1 MKTLKANWKYL
12 KYLFW
17 LGPMLILAGAT
28 AGVVSAT
35 WGAVP
40 LGLVIAGIVVI
51 GLWFLFLSQIE
62 TGAYQPGFWGRRS
75 TQAGTNAFV
84 ATLAVVAI
92 LALINFL
99 GTQYVGRFDLTEN
112 RIFTLAPETLQV
124 VRNLKQPVKVWV
136 FDPQQ
141 NNQDRE
147 LLESYHRLGNQVSYE
162 FVNPNAQPTLA
173 QQFGVKKVGDVYVQ
187 LAANQRQQF
196 VQNTNDQERL
206 TEAKLT
212 NAIAQAT
219 STGQAHVYFVQGH
232 GERPTEAS
240 QEAISLAV
248 KGLQDKNDVVKP
260 LNLAESPKFPTD
272 ANVVVV
278 AGPQKGFLK
287 PEVDA
292 LTSYLNQGGN
302 VLLLLDPN
310 GNPGLDSL
318 LTAWGV
324 TLDKR
329 IVIDASNRVAGLSP
343 ADVTVTQY
351 GDHPITKDFYN
362 KLSYFT
368 GAQAVDVKK
377 TPGIESTPL
386 LFTSD
391 RTWAESNIKQQPLK
405 FDPQS
410 DRQGPLVLGF
420 ALSRSVAKPASAPS
434 PKTSPSPTASPNAQA
449 SPSPAPTAS
458 ASPSVSPS
466 ASPSPTG
473 EANPAA
479 AKKPESRLVVIG
491 NSSFAADGSFNQ
503 VVNGDVFLNSVRW
516 LSQDE
521 QQSLSVR
528 PKEAKNRRITL
539 SGQQANLAA
548 WSSLVIL
555 PLIGFGTA
563 FGVWWKRR

>member
-28 AGVVSAT
+28 AGVVSGT
-35 WGAVP
+35 WGSVP
-40 LGLVIAGIVVI
+40 LGLMIAGIVVI
-51 GLWFLFLSQIE
+51 GLWFLLLSRLE

-75 TQAGTNAFV
+75 TQAGTNAFI
-84 ATLAVVAI
+84 ATLAVIAI

-112 RIFTLAPETLQV
+112 RIFTLAPETQQV

-147 LLESYHRLGNQVSYE
+147 LLESYHRLSNQVSYE
-162 FVNPNAQPTLA
+162 FVGPNAQPTLA

-196 VQNTNDQERL
+196 VQNTNEQERL

-219 STGQAHVYFVQGH
+219 SSTSQAHVYFLQGH

-260 LNLAESPKFPTD
+260 LNLAESPKFPPDT
-272 ANVVVV
+272 NVVVV

-292 LTSYLNQGGN
+292 LSNYLNQGGN

-318 LTAWGV
+318 LTPWGV

-362 KLSYFT
+362 KLSFFT

-377 TPGIESTPL
+377 TPGIETTPL

-420 ALSRSVAKPASAPS
+420 ALSRPVAEKPAPTSSPKTAPS
-434 PKTSPSPTASPNAQA
+434 PTP
-449 SPSPAPTAS
+449 S
-458 ASPSVSPS
+458 ASPSAQPSPSPS
-466 ASPSPTG
+466 ASPSPKG
-473 EANPAA
+473 EANKEA

-491 NSSFAADGSFNQ
+491 NSSFAADGYFNQ

-539 SGQQANLAA
+539 SGQQANLTA
-548 WSSLVIL
+548 WTSLVIL
-555 PLIGFGTA
+555 PLIGFGAA
-563 FGVWWKRR
+563 FGIWWRRR

>member
-1 MKTLKANWKYL
+1 MKTLKVNWKYL

-17 LGPMLILAGAT
+17 LGPMLILAGLT
-28 AGVVSAT
+28 AGVVAGT

-40 LGLVIAGIVVI
+40 LGLMIAGIVVI
-51 GLWFLFLSQIE
+51 GLWFLFLSRLE
-62 TGAYQPGFWGRRS
+62 TGSLQPGFWGRRS

-84 ATLAVVAI
+84 ATLAVLTI
-92 LALINFL
+92 LGLINFL
-99 GTQYVGRFDLTEN
+99 ASQSVGRLDLTEN
-112 RIFTLAPETLQV
+112 QVFTLAPETQQI
-124 VRNLKQPVKVWV
+124 VRDLKQPVKVWV

-147 LLESYHRLGNQVSYE
+147 LLEGYQRLDKRFSFE
-162 FVNPNAQPTLA
+162 FINPNAQPTLA

-187 LAANQRQQF
+187 IPASQRQQF

-206 TEAKLT
+206 SEAKLT
-212 NAIAQAT
+212 NAIAQVT
-219 STGQAHVYFVQGH
+219 NTGQAHVYFTQGH

-240 QEAISLAV
+240 QESISLAV
-248 KGLQDKNDVVKP
+248 KGLQDRNDVVKP
-260 LNLAESPKFPTD
+260 LNLAETSKFPTD
-272 ANVVVV
+272 ASVVVV
-278 AGPQKGFLK
+278 AGPQKSFLK

-292 LTSYLNQGGN
+292 LNTYLNRGGH
-302 VLLLLDPN
+302 VLLLLDPTS
-310 GNPGLDSL
+310 NPGLESL
-318 LTAWGV
+318 LSPWGI

-329 IVIDASNRVAGLSP
+329 IVIDASNRVAGLTP

-377 TPGIESTPL
+377 VAGVESTPL

-391 RTWAESNIKQQPLK
+391 RTWAESDIKQQPLK

-420 ALSRSVAKPASAPS
+420 ALSRPIAEKPAPTPQTS
-434 PKTSPSPTASPNAQA
+434 PNSKTSPSPQA
-449 SPSPAPTAS
+449 SPSPTPSAS
-458 ASPSVSPS
+458 ASPSP
-466 ASPSPTG
+466 SPSPG
-473 EANPAA
+473 EANKESAQ
-479 AKKPESRLVVIG
+479 KPESRLVVIG
-491 NSSFAADGSFNQ
+491 NSSFAADGYFNQ

-516 LSQDE
+516 LSQEDK
-521 QQSLSVR
+521 QTLSVR
-528 PKEAKNRRITL
+528 PKETKNRRITL
-539 SGQQANLAA
+539 SGQQANLIA
-548 WSSLVIL
+548 WTSLVIL

-563 FGVWWKRR
+563 FAVWWKRR